1 VPRRFTMRP
10 ALMSQ
15 DPMLRTPRS
24 RAALAVVATLAL
36 LSACGRATPPATTP
50 PPRTATG
57 DAAPPS
63 QLTAASVVIP
73 DGALARGDTVRVDLR
88 ALETRAYEL
97 AYQGL
102 DPASQG
108 GSFQPERLVP
118 EVLESVR
125 VPAYQGREKAGEL
138 PAGALGPRSGEGR
151 VTAANLNVRR
161 CRGTTCPAVG
171 KLDLGSTIRVDS
183 LSNDWYRVVDEGR
196 SVGYVAAQYVMLP
209 EAYRAAA
216 FAVVRAATQR
226 YYENALALVKDPAEG
241 ALFTGQ
247 KVLWNDSGIHFQFM
261 SPAHGRAAQNTVCQ
275 TAKNITLFVSYLLRS
290 MNITGPRS
298 IAVWYDGP
306 DKAMANAPLAQVNRQ
321 GEVECKGS

>member
-1 VPRRFTMRP
+1 
-10 ALMSQ
+10 MSQ

-24 RAALAVVATLAL
+24 RAALAVLATLAL
-36 LSACGRATPPATTP
+36 LSACGRAAPPSTTP
-50 PPRTATG
+50 PPRTSP
-57 DAAPPS
+57 AAPAAPS
-63 QLTAASVVIP
+63 QLTAAAVVQP
-73 DGALARGDTVRVDLR
+73 EGALARGDTVRADLR
-88 ALETRAYEL
+88 ALEARAYDV

-102 DPASQG
+102 DAASQG
-108 GSFQPERLVP
+108 GGFQPERLVP
-118 EVLESVR
+118 AILESVR

-161 CRGTTCPAVG
+161 CRGTTCAAVG
-171 KLDLGSTIRVDS
+171 KLDLGTTIGVDS
-183 LSNDWYRVVDEGR
+183 LNNGWYRVVEEGR
-196 SVGYVAAQYVMLP
+196 TLGYVAAQYVMLP
-209 EAYRAAA
+209 EAYRAVN

-226 YYENALALVKDPAEG
+226 YFENALALVKDPADG
-241 ALFTGQ
+241 VLFTSQ
-247 KVLWNDSGIHFQFM
+247 KVVWNDSGIHFQFM
-261 SPAHGRAAQNTVCQ
+261 SPAHGRAAQATVCQ

-321 GEVECKGS
+321 GEVECRGS